1 MRRPG
6 FENGSPPP
14 KPEQQTPFI
23 DKLKNLK
30 EVAPGLMPR
39 SKVSILKMYMDEALK
54 DGEITQEQHTEM
66 LMPYFGELGEN
77 VTEQIEISDRENFSK
92 GGYKGY
98 VSSERLE
105 LEKKIPEIRRLFLEG
120 NSILDLSKKLNVD
133 GKKIET
139 ILNELKGNT
148 ALKKDGKIID
158 RGYAIPEDTER
169 GKLYKDNRISKKDL
183 ELRGR
188 GGSGRTAAIATETIE
203 AARDASKTLT
213 MPELA
218 EKFKISEA
226 SLRDYGI
233 TGAKARDKFKEKYI
247 KPEVTKYG
255 NKVLKV
261 LEKNPSLIGNQNELF
276 KQAKVPPGMDSGVS
290 RALKNNAELGSGKK
304 RFDIPKS
311 ISKLVSKL
319 YGVTE
324 TVDDLFFKAGASPED
339 VSSMLTKPASSL
351 KEPFRSG
358 VLRRATVFEHT
369 FPKSLIP
376 FIKGKKLQNEL
387 LMTGERT
394 SPFLNDF
401 KTRFDLAQ
409 KRAVEKYLKDGNL
422 KEYNKSINNIRDTV
436 KKLTGGYEIGYIKFD
451 KNGNSFP
458 IVNSKIAS
466 EGLNEFGQ
474 GTAQKVTA
482 FKNAK
487 YTTNLLKNFKKD
499 PENINFSTL
508 RREVDVEDISEDVI
522 KKSQEAAKAYEKA
535 KPFLGLK
542 DKFINFSKKNLNN
555 PLVQTLFKAPA
566 GKAAL
571 VTGAILLPSKLAAQ
585 EPEDIP
591 PGMLPEGSPGQI
603 NPEPEEVFDPERAEP
618 GLALTAAAAP
628 LATQKGRNLYGKFAK
643 QIASG
648 LGNTVRAV
656 GSPLTGL
663 TLAASEFADINPIR
677 LAKEDE
683 EGIFKYDEK
692 FGSLKE
698 DPSMGQAGAEL
709 LLPEQIKRVA
719 GKLPKGIMS
728 NLFGL
733 QGLSKFGKIGA
744 LAARAP
750 SVMTP
755 VGLTLLGAEGIKKLY
770 DEEQKRKRMIEA
782 MDPEE
787 RVQFLQEEKDTEEF
801 MSRQSAATG
810 GIMRLGFADGP
821 EDPKKRKFMKIMGGL
836 AAIPLLGR
844 FIDIGTQAPKIA
856 EVVRRGT
863 EGIPDFLMDLIA
875 KVKAG
880 AETKGLKYFTG
891 NKPEEF
897 KDVYQ
902 LDNYVVTEKGNKTII
917 REVDQDGD
925 MLYKENQMEID
936 YDPETGGY
944 TYNEASARPD
954 AEGKLKDVEEYIEE
968 DDLENMR
975 KYTYDE

>member
-1 MRRPG
+1 MKLHDYNQMMAYMKRPG
-6 FENGSPPP
+6 FFNGTPPP
-14 KPEQQTPFI
+14 KPEQKTPFI

-39 SKVSILKMYMDEALK
+39 SRVAILKGYMDEALK
-54 DGEITQEQHTEM
+54 DGEITQEQHTQM
-66 LMPYFGELGEN
+66 LMPYFGEVGEK
-77 VTEQIEISDRENFSK
+77 VTEQIAVSDRENFSK
-92 GGYKGY
+92 GGYMGY
-98 VSSERLE
+98 VSPERLE

-120 NSILDLSKKLNVD
+120 NSILDLTKKLNVD
-133 GKKIET
+133 RKKIET
-139 ILNELKGNT
+139 ILNELKGNSV
-148 ALKKDGKIID
+148 LKKDGKIID

-213 MPELA
+213 MPELV
-218 EKFKISEA
+218 EKFKVSEA

-233 TGAKARDKFKEKYI
+233 IGAKARDKFKEKYI

-276 KQAKVPPGMDSGVS
+276 KQAKVPAGMDSGVA

-324 TVDDLFFKAGASPED
+324 SVDDLFFKAGASPED
-339 VSSMLTKPASSL
+339 VSSILTKPASSL

-358 VLRRATVFEHT
+358 VLKKATVFEHT

-474 GTAQKVTA
+474 GTSQKVTA

-508 RREVDVEDISEDVI
+508 RRQVDVEDISEDVI

-585 EPEDIP
+585 EPENIP

-643 QIASG
+643 QIAKG

-663 TLAASEFADINPIR
+663 TLAATE
-677 LAKEDE
+677 LASD
-683 EGIFKYDEK
+683 
-692 FGSLKE
+692 
-698 DPSMGQAGAEL
+698 DPSLGQAGAEL

-719 GKLPKGIMS
+719 GQLPKGIMS
-728 NLFGL
+728 NVFGL
-733 QGLSKFGKIGA
+733 QGLSKFGKLGA

-770 DEEQKRKRMIEA
+770 DEEQKKNRMIEA

-787 RVQFLQEEKDTEEF
+787 RLQFLEEEKATEEF
-801 MSRQSAATG
+801 MSRQSAAYG
-810 GIMRLGFADGP
+810 GRMGFADGP
-821 EDPKKRKFMKIMGGL
+821 EDPKKRKFMKIMGGI
-836 AAIPLLGR
+836 ASIPILGR
-844 FIDIGTQAPKIA
+844 FIDIGTQAPKVA
-856 EVVRRGT
+856 EVLRRGAD
-863 EGIPDFLMDLIA
+863 GIPDFIMDLIA
-875 KVKAG
+875 KVKAK
-880 AETKGLKYFTG
+880 AEATGMKYFTG
-891 NKPEEF
+891 NRADEF
-897 KDVYQ
+897 SDVYQ
-902 LDNYVVTEKGNKTII
+902 ADDFVITEQGNKITVKK
-917 REVDQDGD
+917 RNQEGD
-925 MLYKENQMEID
+925 MIEKDIEMEID
-936 YDPETGGY
+936 MDPETGGV
-944 TYNEASARPD
+944 TYNEATARPD

>member
-1 MRRPG
+1 MKLHDYNQMMAYMKRPG
-6 FENGSPPP
+6 FFNGTPPP
-14 KPEQQTPFI
+14 KPEQKTPFI

-39 SKVSILKMYMDEALK
+39 SRVAILKGYMDEALK
-54 DGEITQEQHTEM
+54 DGEITQEQHTQM
-66 LMPYFGELGEN
+66 LMPYFGEVGEK
-77 VTEQIEISDRENFSK
+77 VTEQIAVSDRENFSK
-92 GGYKGY
+92 GGYMGY
-98 VSSERLE
+98 VSPERLE

-120 NSILDLSKKLNVD
+120 NSILDLTKKLNVD
-133 GKKIET
+133 RKKIET
-139 ILNELKGNT
+139 ILNELKGNSV
-148 ALKKDGKIID
+148 LKKDGKIID

-213 MPELA
+213 MPELV
-218 EKFKISEA
+218 EKFKVSEA

-233 TGAKARDKFKEKYI
+233 IGAKARDKFKEKYI

-276 KQAKVPPGMDSGVS
+276 KQAKVPAGMDSGVA

-324 TVDDLFFKAGASPED
+324 SVDDLFFKAGASPED
-339 VSSMLTKPASSL
+339 VSSILTKPASSL

-358 VLRRATVFEHT
+358 VLKKATVFEHT

-474 GTAQKVTA
+474 GTSQKVTA

-508 RREVDVEDISEDVI
+508 RRQVDVEDISEDVI

-585 EPEDIP
+585 EPENIP

-603 NPEPEEVFDPERAEP
+603 NPEPEEIFDPERAEP

-643 QIASG
+643 QIAKG

-663 TLAASEFADINPIR
+663 TLAATE
-677 LAKEDE
+677 LASD
-683 EGIFKYDEK
+683 
-692 FGSLKE
+692 
-698 DPSMGQAGAEL
+698 DPSLGQAGAEL

-719 GKLPKGIMS
+719 GQLPKGIMS
-728 NLFGL
+728 NVFGL
-733 QGLSKFGKIGA
+733 QGLSKFGKLGA

-770 DEEQKRKRMIEA
+770 DEEQKKNRMIEA

-787 RVQFLQEEKDTEEF
+787 RLQFLEEEKATEEF
-801 MSRQSAATG
+801 MSRQSAAYG
-810 GIMRLGFADGP
+810 GRMGFADGP
-821 EDPKKRKFMKIMGGL
+821 EDPKKRKFMKIMGGI
-836 AAIPLLGR
+836 ASIPILGR
-844 FIDIGTQAPKIA
+844 FIDIGTQAPKVA
-856 EVVRRGT
+856 EVLRRGAD
-863 EGIPDFLMDLIA
+863 GIPDFIMDLIA
-875 KVKAG
+875 KVKAK
-880 AETKGLKYFTG
+880 AEATGMKYFTG
-891 NKPEEF
+891 NRADEF
-897 KDVYQ
+897 SDVYQ
-902 LDNYVVTEKGNKTII
+902 ADDFVITEQGNKITVKK
-917 REVDQDGD
+917 RNQEGD
-925 MLYKENQMEID
+925 MIEKDIEMEID
-936 YDPETGGY
+936 MDPETGGV
-944 TYNEASARPD
+944 TYNEATARPD

>member
-1 MRRPG
+1 MKLHDYNQMMAYMKRPG
-6 FENGSPPP
+6 FFNGTPPP
-14 KPEQQTPFI
+14 KPEQKTPFI

-39 SKVSILKMYMDEALK
+39 SRVAILKGYMDEALK
-54 DGEITQEQHTEM
+54 DGEITQEQHTQM
-66 LMPYFGELGEN
+66 LMPYFGEVGEK
-77 VTEQIEISDRENFSK
+77 VTEQIAVSDRENFSK
-92 GGYKGY
+92 GGYMGY
-98 VSSERLE
+98 VSPERLE

-120 NSILDLSKKLNVD
+120 NSILDLTKKLNVD
-133 GKKIET
+133 RKKIET
-139 ILNELKGNT
+139 ILNELKGNSV
-148 ALKKDGKIID
+148 LKKDGKIID

-213 MPELA
+213 MPELV
-218 EKFKISEA
+218 EKFKVSEA

-233 TGAKARDKFKEKYI
+233 IGAKARDKFKEKYI

-276 KQAKVPPGMDSGVS
+276 KQAKVPAGMDSGVA

-324 TVDDLFFKAGASPED
+324 SVDDLFFKAGASPED
-339 VSSMLTKPASSL
+339 VSSILTKPASSL

-358 VLRRATVFEHT
+358 VLKKATVFEHT

-474 GTAQKVTA
+474 GTSQKVTA

-508 RREVDVEDISEDVI
+508 RRQVDVEDISEDVI

-585 EPEDIP
+585 EPENIP

-603 NPEPEEVFDPERAEP
+603 NPEPEEVFDPEKAEP

-643 QIASG
+643 QIAKG

-663 TLAASEFADINPIR
+663 TLAATE
-677 LAKEDE
+677 LASD
-683 EGIFKYDEK
+683 
-692 FGSLKE
+692 
-698 DPSMGQAGAEL
+698 DPSLGQAGAEL

-719 GKLPKGIMS
+719 GQLPKGIMS
-728 NLFGL
+728 NVFGL
-733 QGLSKFGKIGA
+733 QGLSKFGKLGA

-770 DEEQKRKRMIEA
+770 DEEQKKNRMIEA

-787 RVQFLQEEKDTEEF
+787 RLQFLEEEKATEEF
-801 MSRQSAATG
+801 MSRQSAAYG
-810 GIMRLGFADGP
+810 GRMGFADGP
-821 EDPKKRKFMKIMGGL
+821 EDPKKRKFMKIMGGI
-836 AAIPLLGR
+836 ASIPILGR
-844 FIDIGTQAPKIA
+844 FIDIGTQAPKVA
-856 EVVRRGT
+856 EVLRRGAD
-863 EGIPDFLMDLIA
+863 GIPDFIMDLVA
-875 KVKAG
+875 KVKAK
-880 AETKGLKYFTG
+880 AEATGMKYFTG
-891 NKPEEF
+891 NRADEF
-897 KDVYQ
+897 SDVYQ
-902 LDNYVVTEKGNKTII
+902 ADDFVITEQGNKITVKK
-917 REVDQDGD
+917 RNQEGD
-925 MLYKENQMEID
+925 MIEKDIEMEID
-936 YDPETGGY
+936 MDPETGGV
-944 TYNEASARPD
+944 TYNEATARPD